1 MTTVANTV
9 SRSRGATVT
18 PVTNG
23 AESDDPFGSMIIED
37 VPVAVVWGN
46 ITSKWQ
52 SCVNKDSTSKSLAI

>member
-1 MTTVANTV
+1 M
-9 SRSRGATVT
+9 T